1 MANGRVKSVAM
12 TSIHQFIPKLTIN
25 DLYDWAS
32 VSIVKRGKSYIG
44 YVGDIFITEQDELVA
59 EVEGTEFY
67 VTRIFLDKE
76 NQLSADC
83 SCPYYANCKH
93 AIALI
98 LKAGQYLK
106 NSKKFPLL
114 TEDDD
119 LYYELYDDNS
129 EDDESSLE
137 ANSETT
143 LSTYELQVHR
153 VLIKK
158 SHEELCDFLI
168 EITNRYPEIRKTIL
182 ESHRF
187 NHSDAKQQV
196 ALLRKKIKE
205 LSRIDAWSNHWD
217 NDSNIPDYAP
227 VRIQLKA
234 LLKQGHAD
242 DVLQLGEYLWQL
254 SYDQAQNANDEG
266 ETASELGECM
276 EIIVQAL
283 PNTSLPPVDQLLWL
297 IDRQLNDDISVLDI
311 ASNQFD
317 FSRYTPTDW
326 QHVADS
332 LIKKLNVMPTLSAN
346 RSFSKRYYRK
356 QLVEKIIDALKAS
369 GQSAKIVSLLETE
382 VEQCENY
389 QDLVDELLSIGE
401 VEKARQWC
409 IDGFYKTLE
418 DSPGIASQLQKQL
431 CEMAKKNCQYDL
443 IAAYHAQSFFNM
455 PSLDTYQVL
464 QKACEKIDCWDE
476 IRNKI
481 INYLET
487 GQRPDLTAKNNR
499 KRDWPLPKPEVLYP
513 QEQKFKTIF
522 PDYDLLISIAIH
534 EKRNDDVV
542 ALYLKSQ
549 QGGNNRVFSRY
560 SHYQKDVANAVA
572 DTHPNIALTI
582 WDQIVESLIAEV
594 NARSYIAAIDYLRK
608 MHVVFKKNDRLKE
621 WEKRIARIRT
631 EHKPKKRLQ
640 QELNALVSEKVVG

>member
-1 MANGRVKSVAM
+1 MANGRVKGVAM

-67 VTRIFLDKE
+67 VTRVFLDKE
-76 NQLSADC
+76 NNLSAGC

-106 NSKKFPLL
+106 NSKEFPLL

-119 LYYELYDDNS
+119 LYYELYNDDN
-129 EDDESSLE
+129 EDDESFSE
-137 ANSETT
+137 INSETT
-143 LSTYELQVHR
+143 LSSYELQVHR
-153 VLIKK
+153 VLVKK
-158 SHEELCDFLI
+158 SHEELCDLLI
-168 EITNRYPEIRKTIL
+168 EITNKHPEIRKTIL

-187 NHSDAKQQV
+187 NHSDTKQQII
-196 ALLRKKIKE
+196 LLRKKIKE
-205 LSRIDAWSNHWD
+205 LSRIEAWSNHWD
-217 NDSNIPDYAP
+217 KDSNIPDYTP
-227 VRIQLKA
+227 VRTQLKA
-234 LLKQGHAD
+234 LLKQDHAD
-242 DVLQLGEYLWQL
+242 DVLQLGEFLWQQG
-254 SYDQAQNANDEG
+254 YDQVQHANDEG
-266 ETASELGECM
+266 ETASEIGECM
-276 EIIVQAL
+276 EIILQAL
-283 PNTSLPPVDQLLWL
+283 PNTSLSPGDQLLWL
-297 IDRQLNDDISVLDI
+297 INLQLNDDFSILDN
-311 ASNQFD
+311 AYSLFD
-317 FSRYTPTDW
+317 FSRYTPADW
-326 QHVADS
+326 QHVADK
-332 LIKKLNVMPTLSAN
+332 LINKLKAMSTLPASSN
-346 RSFSKRYYRK
+346 FSKRYSRR
-356 QLVEKIIDALKAS
+356 QLVGKIVDALNAS
-369 GQSAKIVSLLETE
+369 GQSEKIVALLETE

-401 VEKARQWC
+401 TEKARKWC

-431 CEMAKKNCQYDL
+431 CEMAEKNCQYDL

-608 MHVVFKKNDRLKE
+608 MYVVFKENDRLKE
-621 WEKRIARIRT
+621 WEKRITRIRT